1 MKKNFCLGVCSIIVF
16 LLFLPGEIF
25 SQNVG
30 INTLTPQSTLD
41 VKGNYRFG
49 GNNSFISFDSTTG
62 RIVWNNTNLYVPVT
76 QALMKHSAAGD
87 GLFYNNTFP
96 VSGQLEYRN
105 AFGEPVFFSNFI
117 SGNGYFKNNL
127 GIGTQAPFTPLHIQS
142 NFGNIATFD
151 GGNQMWLTLAE
162 NGIPRGY
169 IGSYAG
175 NPEDVELGTYSA
187 TTGSVHLTTNNIPRL
202 TVVNN
207 GNVGVGQTNPTEKM
221 EIVGNIKA
229 DAFKYTN
236 PKIHYY
242 AISGVE
248 FTSVN
253 SGYLVFNQTAT
264 GGAYI
269 SNAPGTAGLNAPL
282 HLPDGATIVSIRFDF
297 FDASPTQDLQGRLM
311 EQVLDGYGLY
321 QVAQSSGSGGNSIQT
336 IDYSIAGI
344 VINNQTTAYFIYI
357 TASSGAWNTPDLRIK
372 RVIVGYSLNEAQ

>member
-1 MKKNFCLGVCSIIVF
+1 MKIYFHFGVYCIINILW
-16 LLFLPGEIF
+16 LLPAKVF

-49 GNNSFISFDSTTG
+49 GNSSFISFDSATG
-62 RIVWNNTNLYVPVT
+62 RIVWNNTNLYVPVS

-87 GLFYNNTFP
+87 GLFYNNTSP
-96 VSGQLEYRN
+96 ASGQLEYRN
-105 AFGEPVFFSNFI
+105 AGGEPVFFTNFTN
-117 SGNGYFKNNL
+117 GNGYFKSNL
-127 GIGTQAPFTPLHIQS
+127 GIGTQLPLTPLHVKS
-142 NFGNIATFD
+142 NFPNIATFD

-162 NGIPRGY
+162 NGVPRGY

-175 NPEDVELGTYSA
+175 NPEDVELGTYAA
-187 TTGSVHLTTNNIPRL
+187 TTGAVHLTTNNTPRL
-202 TVVNN
+202 TVINN

-221 EIVGNIKA
+221 EITGNVKA

-242 AISGVE
+242 AIPCVE

-253 SGYLVFNQTAT
+253 SGYLVFNQSAA

-269 SNAPGTAGLNAPL
+269 SNAPGSAGLNAPL
-282 HLPDGATIVSIRFDF
+282 HLPDGATIISIRFDF
-297 FDASPTQDLQGRLM
+297 YDASPTQDLQGRLM
-311 EQVLDGYGLY
+311 EQALDGYGLY
-321 QVAQSSGSGGNSIQT
+321 QIAQSSGSGGNSIQT
-336 IDYSIAGI
+336 IDYSIGGI
-344 VINNQTTAYFIYI
+344 VINNQASAYFIYI

-372 RVIVGYSLNEAQ
+372 RVVVGYSLNEAQ

>member
-1 MKKNFCLGVCSIIVF
+1 MKKYLCIGVSSIIVF
-16 LLFLPGEIF
+16 LLFLTGKTF

-30 INTLTPQSTLD
+30 INTPTPQSTLD
-41 VKGNYRFG
+41 VKGNHRFG
-49 GNNSFISFDSTTG
+49 GNSSFISFDSATG

-117 SGNGYFKNNL
+117 SGNGYFQNNL

-151 GGNQMWLTLAE
+151 GGGQMWLTLAE

-175 NPEDVELGTYSA
+175 NPEDVELGTYSG
-187 TTGSVHLTTNNIPRL
+187 TTGAVHLTTNNTPRL
-202 TVVNN
+202 TVINN
-207 GNVGVGQTNPTEKM
+207 GNVGVGQANPTEKM
-221 EIVGNIKA
+221 EIAGNIKA
-229 DAFKYTN
+229 DAFRYAT

-242 AISGVE
+242 SVSCVE
-248 FTSVN
+248 FRSIN
-253 SGYLVFNQTAT
+253 SGYLVFNQSAA

-269 SNAPGTAGLNAPL
+269 SNAPGPSGLNAPL
-282 HLPDGATIVSIRFDF
+282 HLPDGATILSVRFDF
-297 FDASPTQDLQGRLM
+297 YDASATQDLQGSLVV
-311 EQVLDGYGLY
+311 QPIDGYGIFSP
-321 QVAQSSGSGGNSIQT
+321 AQSSGSGGNSTQT
-336 IDYSIAGI
+336 IDYSAGNI
-344 VINNQTTAYFIYI
+344 VVNNQTTAYFLSISA
-357 TASSGAWNTPDLRIK
+357 TSGAWNTVDLRIK
-372 RVIVGYSLNEAQ
+372 RVIVGYSLSEAQ